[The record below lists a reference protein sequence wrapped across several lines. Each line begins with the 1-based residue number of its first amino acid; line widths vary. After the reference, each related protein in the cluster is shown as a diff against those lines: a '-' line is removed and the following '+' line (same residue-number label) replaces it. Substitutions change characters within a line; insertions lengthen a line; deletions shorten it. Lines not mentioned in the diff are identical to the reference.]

1 MVGLPH
7 QEKKK
12 KEFLSDFNYNKLLL
26 VEKKKEL
33 IRFIKVFEIFRRA
46 SNFQKEKNQI
56 KNKNISPSKK
66 NYQIKEFFQTLKKES
81 ILKIEMI
88 SSAPILDIIFYFFSL
103 QYVLAPHTMKIEF

>member
-1 MVGLPH
+1 MVELPR

-46 SNFQKEKNQI
+46 SIFQEEKNQI
-56 KNKNISPSKK
+56 KNENISPSKK
-66 NYQIKEFFQTLKKES
+66 NYQIKDFFQTLKKES

-88 SSAPILDIIFYFFSL
+88 SSIPLLDIIFYFFFL
-103 QYVLAPHTMKIEF
+103 QFVLVPFTMKI